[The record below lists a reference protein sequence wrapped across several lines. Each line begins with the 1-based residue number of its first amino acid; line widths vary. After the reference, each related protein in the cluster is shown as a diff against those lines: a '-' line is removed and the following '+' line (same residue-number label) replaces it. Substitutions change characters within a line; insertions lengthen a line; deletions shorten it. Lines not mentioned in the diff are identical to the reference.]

1 MLWVKSLQKK
11 RVALGMGKK
20 RWRRGS
26 VEWTAGESGDQQL
39 RVFFLRPEQLRVFFL
54 WPEQLRGLQKEKET
68 FAQTCCRK
76 NVSHESVC
84 QEKET
89 FTQTWSPLEGVAL
102 KSVAS
107 SGGNLY
113 SDRVL

>member
-1 MLWVKSLQKK
+1 M
-11 RVALGMGKK
+11 
-20 RWRRGS
+20 
-26 VEWTAGESGDQQL
+26 
-39 RVFFLRPEQLRVFFL
+39 FFL
-54 WPEQLRGLQKEKET
+54 WPEKLRGFFLGFEQLRGLQKEKET
-68 FAQTCCRK
+68 VALTCCRR

-89 FTQTWSPLEGVAL
+89 FTQTWSPLESVAL